1 MPGGRRCGRG
11 GDAKEPRL
19 CYIVHMTKLL
29 ENGIDAVRDLPA
41 DQQNLAGE
49 LLLSLAEQSKRRPSL
64 TPEQI
69 DDVRLAIAEA
79 DRGDFATEEEM
90 AAFWKKCGL

>member
-1 MPGGRRCGRG
+1 
-11 GDAKEPRL
+11 
-19 CYIVHMTKLL
+19 MTKLL

-49 LLLSLAEQSKRRPSL
+49 LLLSLAEQSRRRPQL
-64 TPEQI
+64 TPEQA
-69 DDVRLAIAEA
+69 DDVRLAVAEA
-79 DRGDFATEEEM
+79 DRGDFASEDEM